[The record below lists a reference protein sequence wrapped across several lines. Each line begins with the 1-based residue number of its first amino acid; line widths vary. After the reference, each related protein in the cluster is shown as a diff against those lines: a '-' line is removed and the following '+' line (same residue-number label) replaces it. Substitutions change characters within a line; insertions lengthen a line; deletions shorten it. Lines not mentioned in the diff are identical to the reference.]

1 MIGESTTGNSPRGQD
16 YLHALNSGLGGGDPV
31 VGSLRGMDVFVQQV
45 QKQATVMAYSDLFW
59 VFGLILIVS
68 IPLVLL
74 LRPVPQGDRHPGG
87 R

>member
-1 MIGESTTGNSPRGQD
+1 
-16 YLHALNSGLGGGDPV
+16 
-31 VGSLRGMDVFVQQV
+31 MDVFVQQV

-74 LRPVPQGDRHPGG
+74 LRPVPQSDRHPGG